1 MYKTINSIQHI
12 GVGVPNHEESWK
24 WYRQNFGM
32 DICFFNGAAEAP
44 LMEIYTKGEIINKQ
58 AAMIS
63 NLHGGCA
70 MEVVS
75 PISFKA
81 TNAAVEF
88 ELGDLGIFMASVK
101 APNLDKAY
109 AYFSGN
115 GTEVLGEILAS
126 PIGRKSFFIKDP
138 NGLLFQITQ
147 GKSWFI
153 QPKNVQMGGP
163 NGVTIGVSN
172 IEKSLALY
180 ADILGYDKVMMDETG
195 VFEDWKHISGGQK
208 RFRRVLLTQSNKP
221 GGGFANLT
229 GQTYIE
235 LAQAIDYTPKKIY
248 ENRMWGDIGFVHLGF
263 DVRGMKRLGEDLATK
278 GFGFTCDTDDA
289 LTMGGSTR
297 VHCTYIEDPDG
308 TLIELIEVFK
318 IPIIEKLGI
327 FLNVAKRDPKK
338 PLPNFMLKA
347 MKYSRIKD

>member
-1 MYKTINSIQHI
+1 MYKTINGIQHI
-12 GVGVPNHEESWK
+12 GVGVPNHAESWK

-44 LMEIYTKGEIINKQ
+44 LMQIYTKGEIINKQ

-75 PISFKA
+75 PLSFDA
-81 TNAAVEF
+81 TNAKVDF
-88 ELGDLGIFMASVK
+88 ELGDLGIFMSSVK
-101 APNLDKAY
+101 APNLESAFQK
-109 AYFSGN
+109 FSTN
-115 GTEVLGEILAS
+115 GTKVLGGIEKS
-126 PIGRKSFFIKDP
+126 PIGRESFVIEDP
-138 NGLLFQITQ
+138 NGLMFQITQ

-153 QPKNVQMGGP
+153 NPKKAEMGGP
-163 NGVTIGVSN
+163 SGVTIGVSD
-172 IEKSLALY
+172 IDKSLTLY
-180 ADILGYDKVMMDETG
+180 ADILGYDKVMLDETD
-195 VFEDWKHISGGQK
+195 VFEDWKHVPGGTK
-208 RFRRVLLTQSNKP
+208 RFRRVMLTQSNKP
-221 GGGFANLT
+221 GGGFANVT

-248 ENRMWGDIGFVHLGF
+248 KDRMWGDIGFVHLGF
-263 DVRGMKRLGEDLATK
+263 DVRGMNELGKDLAQK

-327 FLNVAKRDPKK
+327 YLNVEKRDPKK

-347 MKYSRIKD
+347 MKFARIKD